1 MLSTGLANTFV
12 KCAEREYVSV
22 KPPNGESCSTYLDP
36 YIKFAGGY
44 FETRNDGSCA
54 FCQMSSTNTFLK
66 SVNSLYS
73 ERWRNFGIFI
83 AFIAINIILTVIF
96 YWLARVPK
104 GNREK
109 KNKK

>member
-22 KPPNGESCSTYLDP
+22 KPPNGASCSTYLDP

-73 ERWRNFGIFI
+73 EDGEISVFSLLSLLLISFLR
-83 AFIAINIILTVIF
+83 
-96 YWLARVPK
+96 
-104 GNREK
+104 
-109 KNKK
+109 